1 MKKSNKLIIWLVD
14 TPVLDL
20 IVMLCEH
27 GFWLLQIQQQSLPF
41 FQLLSILLVINKIK

>member
-14 TPVLDL
+14 TLVLDL

-27 GFWLLQIQQQSLPF
+27 GFWFLQIQQKKSAF

>member
-27 GFWLLQIQQQSLPF
+27 GFWLLQIQQKKSAF
-41 FQLLSILLVINKIK
+41 FSITFYFTSDQ